1 MNQLDTPCPVVEYSL
16 TIEEFGNL
24 IEKENNKLIYEKTR
38 KYSNFEYTNTK
49 YSNISILQSPS
60 DISNMADMTYQCDD
74 NTSLEEHI
82 RLYNK
87 KFQTTRKRKEKNI
100 ISPIENSL
108 FSKRKLTDFQK
119 NSKREKIE
127 NPFKSFNEIQKKLNF
142 D

>member
-1 MNQLDTPCPVVEYSL
+1 MNQLDTASSVAEYSL

-24 IEKENNKLIYEKTR
+24 IEKENNKLINEKTR

-60 DISNMADMTYQCDD
+60 NMTDMTNQYDD
-74 NTSLEEHI
+74 NIFLEEHI

-87 KFQTTRKRKEKNI
+87 KFQTTMKRKEKNI

-108 FSKRKLTDFQK
+108 FSKRKFTDFQK
-119 NSKREKIE
+119 NPKREKIE
-127 NPFKSFNEIQKKLNF
+127 NPFKSFNKIQKKLNF